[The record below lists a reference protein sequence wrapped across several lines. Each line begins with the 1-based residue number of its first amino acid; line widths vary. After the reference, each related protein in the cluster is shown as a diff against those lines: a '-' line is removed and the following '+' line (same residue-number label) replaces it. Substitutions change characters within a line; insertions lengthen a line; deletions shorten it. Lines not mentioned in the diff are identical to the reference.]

1 MAFFDELKKNLSGV
15 TDTVAK
21 TSENVM
27 KKSSTAIEIQKA
39 KLKRVS
45 LEGDMKELYASLGK
59 LYFEEYADGD
69 MPKEMAELCE
79 KITSCQHAIN
89 EAEQRA
95 ALLKGVVICSN
106 CQAEVDKDASYCPKC
121 GAEIIHV
128 VEEDE
133 NVDVDAA
140 SSEEVDDEVSE
151 AADTEDSEGGAEEAD
166 AESEEVQRQTSRKMK
181 LLKKRKREKLQ
192 TNAQTTN
199 KRDEKQKKLLS
210 SRQQQEGE

>member
-39 KLKRVS
+39 K

-133 NVDVDAA
+133 NVDAA
-140 SSEEVDDEVSE
+140 SSEEVDDEVPDG
-151 AADTEDSEGGAEEAD
+151 ADTEDSEGGDEEVD
-166 AESEEVQRQTSRKMK
+166 AEPEESAEANEQ
-181 LLKKRKREKLQ
+181 E
-192 TNAQTTN
+192 
-199 KRDEKQKKLLS
+199 DEAAKET
-210 SRQQQEGE
+210 EGP

>member
-133 NVDVDAA
+133 NVDVA
-140 SSEEVDDEVSE
+140 SSEEVDDEVPDG
-151 AADTEDSEGGAEEAD
+151 ADTEDSEGEAEEVD
-166 AESEEVQRQTSRKMK
+166 AEPEESAEANEQ
-181 LLKKRKREKLQ
+181 E
-192 TNAQTTN
+192 
-199 KRDEKQKKLLS
+199 DEAAKETE
-210 SRQQQEGE
+210 EGEASDECTDNE

>member
-39 KLKRVS
+39 KLKKVS

-133 NVDVDAA
+133 NVDAA
-140 SSEEVDDEVSE
+140 SSEEVNDEVPDG
-151 AADTEDSEGGAEEAD
+151 ADTEDSEGGAEEAD
-166 AESEEVQRQTSRKMK
+166 AELEESAEANEQ
-181 LLKKRKREKLQ
+181 E
-192 TNAQTTN
+192 
-199 KRDEKQKKLLS
+199 DETAKETE
-210 SRQQQEGE
+210 EGEASDECTDNE

>member
-1 MAFFDELKKNLSGV
+1 MTFFNELKKNLSSV

-95 ALLKGVVICSN
+95 ALLK
-106 CQAEVDKDASYCPKC
+106 EL
-121 GAEIIHV
+121 
-128 VEEDE
+128 
-133 NVDVDAA
+133 
-140 SSEEVDDEVSE
+140 SSVQMVRQRWIRMRPIVRN
-151 AADTEDSEGGAEEAD
+151 A
-166 AESEEVQRQTSRKMK
+166 VQR
-181 LLKKRKREKLQ
+181 
-192 TNAQTTN
+192 
-199 KRDEKQKKLLS
+199 S
-210 SRQQQEGE
+210 SML

>member
-121 GAEIIHV
+121 GAGIIHV

-133 NVDVDAA
+133 NVDAA
-140 SSEEVDDEVSE
+140 SSEEVDDEVPDG
-151 AADTEDSEGGAEEAD
+151 ADTEDSEGGAEEAD
-166 AESEEVQRQTSRKMK
+166 AEPEESAEANEQ
-181 LLKKRKREKLQ
+181 E
-192 TNAQTTN
+192 
-199 KRDEKQKKLLS
+199 DEAAKETE
-210 SRQQQEGE
+210 EGEASDECTDNE

>member
-27 KKSSTAIEIQKA
+27 KKSSTAIEIKKA
-39 KLKRVS
+39 KLKKVS

-133 NVDVDAA
+133 NVDAA
-140 SSEEVDDEVSE
+140 SSEEVDDEVPDG
-151 AADTEDSEGGAEEAD
+151 ADTEDSEGEAEEVD
-166 AESEEVQRQTSRKMK
+166 AEPEESAEANEQ
-181 LLKKRKREKLQ
+181 E
-192 TNAQTTN
+192 
-199 KRDEKQKKLLS
+199 DEAAKETE
-210 SRQQQEGE
+210 EGEASDECTDNE

>member
-39 KLKRVS
+39 KLKKVS

-59 LYFEEYADGD
+59 VYFEKYADGD

-95 ALLKGVVICSN
+95 ALLRGVVICSN

-166 AESEEVQRQTSRKMK
+166 AESEESAEANEQ
-181 LLKKRKREKLQ
+181 E
-192 TNAQTTN
+192 
-199 KRDEKQKKLLS
+199 DEAAKETE
-210 SRQQQEGE
+210 EGEASDECTDNE

>member
-21 TSENVM
+21 TSESVM

-39 KLKRVS
+39 KLKKVS
-45 LEGDMKELYASLGK
+45 LEGNMKSLYESLGQ
-59 LYFEEYADGD
+59 LYFEKYADGD

-95 ALLKGVVICSN
+95 AFLKGVVICSN

-133 NVDVDAA
+133 DDSVDAEDENEESADEA
-140 SSEEVDDEVSE
+140 SDTAAEEPE
-151 AADTEDSEGGAEEAD
+151 AAEDAG
-166 AESEEVQRQTSRKMK
+166 ESEEETASDAAAEETHK
-181 LLKKRKREKLQ
+181 E
-192 TNAQTTN
+192 
-199 KRDEKQKKLLS
+199 
-210 SRQQQEGE
+210 EGETSDECTE

>member
-1 MAFFDELKKNLSGV
+1 MAFFDELKRNLSGV

-21 TSENVM
+21 TSESVM

-39 KLKRVS
+39 KLKKVS
-45 LEGDMKELYASLGK
+45 LEGDMKSLYESLGQ
-59 LYFEEYADGD
+59 LYFEKYADGD

-95 ALLKGVVICSN
+95 AFLKGVVICSN

-128 VEEDE
+128 VEKDEDDSVDAEDE
-133 NVDVDAA
+133 NEESVDEA
-140 SSEEVDDEVSE
+140 SDTVAEEPE
-151 AADTEDSEGGAEEAD
+151 AAEDAG
-166 AESEEVQRQTSRKMK
+166 ESEEESALDAAAEETHK
-181 LLKKRKREKLQ
+181 E
-192 TNAQTTN
+192 
-199 KRDEKQKKLLS
+199 
-210 SRQQQEGE
+210 EGETSDECTE

>member
-39 KLKRVS
+39 KLKKVS

-133 NVDVDAA
+133 NVDAA
-140 SSEEVDDEVSE
+140 SSEEVNDEVPDG
-151 AADTEDSEGGAEEAD
+151 ADTEDSEGGAEEAV
-166 AESEEVQRQTSRKMK
+166 AELEESAEANEQ
-181 LLKKRKREKLQ
+181 E
-192 TNAQTTN
+192 
-199 KRDEKQKKLLS
+199 DETAKETE
-210 SRQQQEGE
+210 EGEASDECTDNE

>member
-1 MAFFDELKKNLSGV
+1 MTFFDELKKNLSGV

-133 NVDVDAA
+133 NVDAA
-140 SSEEVDDEVSE
+140 SSEEVDDEVPDG
-151 AADTEDSEGGAEEAD
+151 ADTEDSEGGAEEVD
-166 AESEEVQRQTSRKMK
+166 AEPEESAEANEQ
-181 LLKKRKREKLQ
+181 E
-192 TNAQTTN
+192 
-199 KRDEKQKKLLS
+199 DEAAKETE
-210 SRQQQEGE
+210 EGEASDECTDNE

>member
-39 KLKRVS
+39 KLKKVS

-121 GAEIIHV
+121 GVEIIHV

-133 NVDVDAA
+133 NVDAA
-140 SSEEVDDEVSE
+140 SSEEVDDEVPDG
-151 AADTEDSEGGAEEAD
+151 ADTEDSEGEAEEVD
-166 AESEEVQRQTSRKMK
+166 AEPEESAEANEQ
-181 LLKKRKREKLQ
+181 E
-192 TNAQTTN
+192 
-199 KRDEKQKKLLS
+199 DEAAKETE
-210 SRQQQEGE
+210 EGEASDECTDNE

>member
-59 LYFEEYADGD
+59 VYFEKYADGD

-166 AESEEVQRQTSRKMK
+166 AEPEESAEANEQ
-181 LLKKRKREKLQ
+181 E
-192 TNAQTTN
+192 
-199 KRDEKQKKLLS
+199 DETAKETE
-210 SRQQQEGE
+210 EGEASDECTDNE

>member
-21 TSENVM
+21 TSESVM

-39 KLKRVS
+39 KLKKVS
-45 LEGDMKELYASLGK
+45 LEGNMKSLYESLGQ
-59 LYFEEYADGD
+59 LYFEKYADGD

-95 ALLKGVVICSN
+95 AFLKGVVICSN

-133 NVDVDAA
+133 DDSVDAEDENEESADEA
-140 SSEEVDDEVSE
+140 SDTAAEEPE
-151 AADTEDSEGGAEEAD
+151 AAEDAG
-166 AESEEVQRQTSRKMK
+166 ESEEKSASDAAAEETHK
-181 LLKKRKREKLQ
+181 E
-192 TNAQTTN
+192 
-199 KRDEKQKKLLS
+199 
-210 SRQQQEGE
+210 EGETSDECTE

>member
-133 NVDVDAA
+133 NVDAA
-140 SSEEVDDEVSE
+140 SSEEVDDEVPDG
-151 AADTEDSEGGAEEAD
+151 ADTEDSEGGAEEAD
-166 AESEEVQRQTSRKMK
+166 AEPEGSAEANEQ
-181 LLKKRKREKLQ
+181 E
-192 TNAQTTN
+192 
-199 KRDEKQKKLLS
+199 DEAAKETE
-210 SRQQQEGE
+210 EGEASDECTDNE

>member
-21 TSENVM
+21 TSESVM

-39 KLKRVS
+39 KLKKVS
-45 LEGDMKELYASLGK
+45 LEGNMKSLYESLGQ
-59 LYFEEYADGD
+59 LYFEKYADGD

-95 ALLKGVVICSN
+95 AFLKGVVICSN
-106 CQAEVDKDASYCPKC
+106 CQAEVDTDASYCPKC

-133 NVDVDAA
+133 DDSVDAEDENEESADEA
-140 SSEEVDDEVSE
+140 SDTAAEEPE
-151 AADTEDSEGGAEEAD
+151 AAEDAG
-166 AESEEVQRQTSRKMK
+166 ESEEESASDAAAEETHK
-181 LLKKRKREKLQ
+181 E
-192 TNAQTTN
+192 
-199 KRDEKQKKLLS
+199 
-210 SRQQQEGE
+210 EGETSDECTE

>member
-106 CQAEVDKDASYCPKC
+106 CRAEVDKDASYCPKC

-133 NVDVDAA
+133 NVDAA
-140 SSEEVDDEVSE
+140 SSEEVDDEVPDG
-151 AADTEDSEGGAEEAD
+151 ADTEDSEGGAEEAD
-166 AESEEVQRQTSRKMK
+166 AEPEESAEANEQ
-181 LLKKRKREKLQ
+181 E
-192 TNAQTTN
+192 
-199 KRDEKQKKLLS
+199 DEAAKETE
-210 SRQQQEGE
+210 EGEASDECTDNE

>member
-21 TSENVM
+21 TSESVM

-39 KLKRVS
+39 KLKKVS
-45 LEGDMKELYASLGK
+45 LEGDMKSLYESLGQ
-59 LYFEEYADGD
+59 LYFEKYADGD

-128 VEEDE
+128 VEEDDDDSVE
-133 NVDVDAA
+133 A
-140 SSEEVDDEVSE
+140 EEEDEKTES
-151 AADTEDSEGGAEEAD
+151 ADEEAD
-166 AESEEVQRQTSRKMK
+166 TA
-181 LLKKRKREKLQ
+181 
-192 TNAQTTN
+192 
-199 KRDEKQKKLLS
+199 DEKTEDTQEAGESAEEPVPDDAAEETHKE
-210 SRQQQEGE
+210 EGETSDECIE

>member
-59 LYFEEYADGD
+59 VYFE
-69 MPKEMAELCE
+69 KCE

-133 NVDVDAA
+133 NVDAA
-140 SSEEVDDEVSE
+140 SSEEVDDEVPDG
-151 AADTEDSEGGAEEAD
+151 ADTEDSEGEAEEVD
-166 AESEEVQRQTSRKMK
+166 AEPEESAEANEQ
-181 LLKKRKREKLQ
+181 E
-192 TNAQTTN
+192 
-199 KRDEKQKKLLS
+199 DEAAKETE
-210 SRQQQEGE
+210 EGEASDECTDNE

>member
-1 MAFFDELKKNLSGV
+1 MTFFDELKKNLSGV

-133 NVDVDAA
+133 NVDAA
-140 SSEEVDDEVSE
+140 SSEEVDDEVPDG
-151 AADTEDSEGGAEEAD
+151 ADTEDSEGGAEEVD
-166 AESEEVQRQTSRKMK
+166 AEPEESAEANEQ
-181 LLKKRKREKLQ
+181 E
-192 TNAQTTN
+192 
-199 KRDEKQKKLLS
+199 DETAKETE
-210 SRQQQEGE
+210 EGEASDECTDNE

>member
-15 TDTVAK
+15 TDTVPK

-133 NVDVDAA
+133 NVDAA
-140 SSEEVDDEVSE
+140 SSEEVDDEVPDG
-151 AADTEDSEGGAEEAD
+151 ADTEDSEGGAEEVD
-166 AESEEVQRQTSRKMK
+166 AEPEESAEANEQ
-181 LLKKRKREKLQ
+181 E
-192 TNAQTTN
+192 
-199 KRDEKQKKLLS
+199 DEAAKETE
-210 SRQQQEGE
+210 EGEASDECTDNE

>member
-39 KLKRVS
+39 KLKKVS

-59 LYFEEYADGD
+59 LYFEKYADGD

-106 CQAEVDKDASYCPKC
+106 CQAEVDKDAFYCPKC

-133 NVDVDAA
+133 NVDAA
-140 SSEEVDDEVSE
+140 SSEEVDEEVPE
-151 AADTEDSEGGAEEAD
+151 GADTEDSEGGAEEVD
-166 AESEEVQRQTSRKMK
+166 AEPEESA
-181 LLKKRKREKLQ
+181 E
-192 TNAQTTN
+192 A
-199 KRDEKQKKLLS
+199 DEQEDEAAEETE
-210 SRQQQEGE
+210 EGEVSDECTDNE

>member
-39 KLKRVS
+39 KLKKVS

-59 LYFEEYADGD
+59 VYFEKYADGD

-140 SSEEVDDEVSE
+140 SSDEVDDEVSE

-166 AESEEVQRQTSRKMK
+166 AESEESAEANEQ
-181 LLKKRKREKLQ
+181 E
-192 TNAQTTN
+192 
-199 KRDEKQKKLLS
+199 DEAAKETE
-210 SRQQQEGE
+210 EGEASDECTDNE

>member
-21 TSENVM
+21 TSESVM

-39 KLKRVS
+39 KLKKVS
-45 LEGDMKELYASLGK
+45 LEGDMKSLYESLGQ
-59 LYFEEYADGD
+59 LYFEKYADGD

-133 NVDVDAA
+133 DDSVDAEDENEESADEASDTAAEEPEAAEDAGESEEESASDAA
-140 SSEEVDDEVSE
+140 SEETHKE
-151 AADTEDSEGGAEEAD
+151 
-166 AESEEVQRQTSRKMK
+166 
-181 LLKKRKREKLQ
+181 
-192 TNAQTTN
+192 
-199 KRDEKQKKLLS
+199 
-210 SRQQQEGE
+210 EGETSDECTE

>member
-1 MAFFDELKKNLSGV
+1 MAFFDELKKNLSDV

-133 NVDVDAA
+133 NVDAA
-140 SSEEVDDEVSE
+140 SSEEVDDEVPDG
-151 AADTEDSEGGAEEAD
+151 ADTEDSEGGAEEAD
-166 AESEEVQRQTSRKMK
+166 AEPEESAEANEQ
-181 LLKKRKREKLQ
+181 E
-192 TNAQTTN
+192 
-199 KRDEKQKKLLS
+199 DEAAKETE
-210 SRQQQEGE
+210 EGEASDECTDNE

>member
-133 NVDVDAA
+133 NVDAA
-140 SSEEVDDEVSE
+140 SSEEVDDEVPDG
-151 AADTEDSEGGAEEAD
+151 ADTEDSEGEAEEVD
-166 AESEEVQRQTSRKMK
+166 AEPEESAEANEQGEAS
-181 LLKKRKREKLQ
+181 
-192 TNAQTTN
+192 
-199 KRDEKQKKLLS
+199 DECTDN
-210 SRQQQEGE
+210 E

>member
-133 NVDVDAA
+133 NVDADAYILKDESQDSDSEA
-140 SSEEVDDEVSE
+140 SYVIVDDDDELEYVSQIF
-151 AADTEDSEGGAEEAD
+151 AE
-166 AESEEVQRQTSRKMK
+166 
-181 LLKKRKREKLQ
+181 LLDDVDIEK
-192 TNAQTTN
+192 
-199 KRDEKQKKLLS
+199 
-210 SRQQQEGE
+210 

>member
-140 SSEEVDDEVSE
+140 SSEEVDDEVPDG
-151 AADTEDSEGGAEEAD
+151 ADTEDSEGGAEEAD
-166 AESEEVQRQTSRKMK
+166 AEPEESAEANEQ
-181 LLKKRKREKLQ
+181 E
-192 TNAQTTN
+192 
-199 KRDEKQKKLLS
+199 DEAAKETE
-210 SRQQQEGE
+210 EGEASDECTDNE

>member
-21 TSENVM
+21 TSESVM
-27 KKSSTAIEIQKA
+27 KKSGTAIEIQKA
-39 KLKRVS
+39 KLKKVS
-45 LEGDMKELYASLGK
+45 LEGDMRELYASLGK

-128 VEEDE
+128 VEDDEEGVEPEEDE
-133 NVDVDAA
+133 EDAEESDDAA
-140 SSEEVDDEVSE
+140 E
-151 AADTEDSEGGAEEAD
+151 AEEAV
-166 AESEEVQRQTSRKMK
+166 SEEEETEAAGEAVS
-181 LLKKRKREKLQ
+181 EE
-192 TNAQTTN
+192 APS
-199 KRDEKQKKLLS
+199 DEKAEEVK
-210 SRQQQEGE
+210 EGEASDECTE

>member
-39 KLKRVS
+39 KLKKVS

-59 LYFEEYADGD
+59 VYFEKYADGD

-79 KITSCQHAIN
+79 KITSCPHAIN

-166 AESEEVQRQTSRKMK
+166 AESEESAEANEQ
-181 LLKKRKREKLQ
+181 E
-192 TNAQTTN
+192 
-199 KRDEKQKKLLS
+199 DEAAKETE
-210 SRQQQEGE
+210 EGEASDECTDNE

>member
-79 KITSCQHAIN
+79 KITSCQHSIN

-133 NVDVDAA
+133 NVDAA
-140 SSEEVDDEVSE
+140 SSEEVDDEVPDG
-151 AADTEDSEGGAEEAD
+151 ADTEDSEGGDEEVD
-166 AESEEVQRQTSRKMK
+166 AEPEESAEANEQ
-181 LLKKRKREKLQ
+181 E
-192 TNAQTTN
+192 
-199 KRDEKQKKLLS
+199 DEAAKETE
-210 SRQQQEGE
+210 EGEASDECTDNE

>member
-21 TSENVM
+21 TSESVM
-27 KKSSTAIEIQKA
+27 KKSSTAIEVQKA
-39 KLKRVS
+39 KLKKVS
-45 LEGDMKELYASLGK
+45 LEGDMKSLYESLGQ
-59 LYFEEYADGD
+59 LYFEKYADGD

-95 ALLKGVVICSN
+95 AFLKGVVICSN

-128 VEEDE
+128 VEKDEDDSVDAEDE
-133 NVDVDAA
+133 NEESADEASDTAA
-140 SSEEVDDEVSE
+140 EEPE
-151 AADTEDSEGGAEEAD
+151 AAEDGG
-166 AESEEVQRQTSRKMK
+166 ESEEESASDAAAEETHK
-181 LLKKRKREKLQ
+181 E
-192 TNAQTTN
+192 
-199 KRDEKQKKLLS
+199 
-210 SRQQQEGE
+210 EGETSDECTE